1 MQDKTYYLAF
11 ERIAMDTLVRPAG
24 SRPQAW
30 DVELS
35 GGGVGQIQQRPGG
48 FLIVP
53 RQPTVLSGIAP
64 GPYAS
69 CSTAMA
75 VIADYT
81 RGTCKLATA

>member
-1 MQDKTYYLAF
+1 
-11 ERIAMDTLVRPAG
+11 MDTVVRPAG
-24 SRPQAW
+24 SRPHAW

-35 GGGVGQIQQRPGG
+35 GGWVGQIQQRPGG

-53 RQPTVLSGIAP
+53 RQPTVLSGITP

-69 CSTAMA
+69 CGAAMA

-81 RGTCKLATA
+81 RGTCKLAAA

>member
-1 MQDKTYYLAF
+1 
-11 ERIAMDTLVRPAG
+11 MDTLVRPAG
-24 SRPQAW
+24 SRPHAW

-69 CSTAMA
+69 CGAAMA

-81 RGTCKLATA
+81 RGTCKLVAA